1 MNIKGLVKY
10 VMAQESEK
18 AGIDDFLYKAEIETQ
33 TLRTNAWMPR
43 GKVGMGSIRRLVLTC
58 MYY

>member
-18 AGIDDFLYKAEIETQ
+18 AGIDDLIYKAEIETQ
-33 TLRTNAWMPR
+33 TLRTNVWIPK
-43 GKVGMGSIRRLVLTC
+43 GKVGMGSIRRLGLPC
-58 MYY
+58 IYY

>member
-1 MNIKGLVKY
+1 LNIKGLVKY

-18 AGIDDFLYKAEIETQ
+18 AGIDNLLYKAEIETQ
-33 TLRTNAWMPR
+33 TLRTNARMPR
-43 GKVGMGSIRRLVLTC
+43 GKVGMGSIRRLGLTC

>member
-18 AGIDDFLYKAEIETQ
+18 AGIDDLIYKAEIEIQ
-33 TLRTNAWMPR
+33 TLRTNVWIPR
-43 GKVGMGSIRRLVLTC
+43 GKVGMGSIRRLGLTC
-58 MYY
+58 IYY